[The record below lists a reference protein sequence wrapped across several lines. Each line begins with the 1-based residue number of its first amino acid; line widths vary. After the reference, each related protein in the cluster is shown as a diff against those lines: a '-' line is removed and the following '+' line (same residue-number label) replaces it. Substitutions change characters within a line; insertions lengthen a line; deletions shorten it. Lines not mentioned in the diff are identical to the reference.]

1 MKVRQAVPRADQGR
15 DVRYAVMLLV
25 SAALLEASASA
36 QSIGQQV
43 AAETDVGAA
52 VQAVGADSFANIKVS
67 FAHGVVG
74 YPDLTYETL
83 TGYRPLKLDLFLP
96 PSTFAGPRPL
106 VIYVHGGGWV
116 AGGPRRS
123 AAYQD
128 WPKVLAALAARG
140 YVVATVSYRFAR
152 EAPFPAAIQ
161 DVKSAIRWLRAN
173 ATTYRIDPK
182 RAAIWGQ
189 SAGGHLAALAGVS
202 CGVAALEPPA
212 RLVPATGNVETVAS
226 TDAGADQVSDC
237 VQAVVGWFGMYDFAA
252 LRPLSP
258 GGSGPDSPDRLF
270 LGCGSQPCTREQ
282 QAFASPITYLDR
294 TDPPMLLMHGSAD
307 STVPVSQTEKFASAA
322 QAAGVRVRTIIEP
335 GINHSWIG
343 PTPAA
348 TLNTSREALATSI
361 DFIDAQIGDGRASA
375 GSSSKVK

>member
-1 MKVRQAVPRADQGR
+1 M
-15 DVRYAVMLLV
+15 RYAATLLV
-25 SAALLEASASA
+25 SVALLEGSASA

-67 FAHGVVG
+67 FPGGVVG

-83 TGYRPLKLDLFLP
+83 SGYRPLKLDLFLP
-96 PSTFAGPRPL
+96 PSKFAGPRPL

-128 WPKVLAALAARG
+128 WPKVLASLAARG
-140 YVVATVSYRFAR
+140 YVVATVSYRFSR

-173 ATTYRIDPK
+173 AAKYNIDPK

-202 CGVAALEPPA
+202 CGVATLEPPA
-212 RLVPATGNVETVAS
+212 RSEPAAANVETVAS
-226 TDAGADQVSDC
+226 TALGADQASDC

-252 LRPLSP
+252 LRPLT
-258 GGSGPDSPDRLF
+258 GAGSGPDSPERLF

-282 QAFASPITYLDR
+282 QAFASPITYLDH

-307 STVPVSQTEKFASAA
+307 STVPVGQTEKFASAA
-322 QAAGVRVRTIIEP
+322 QAAGVRVRMIIER

-361 DFIDAQIGDGRASA
+361 DFIDAQIGDGRTSVRSPSEA
-375 GSSSKVK
+375 K